1 MKLVRWYNISLY
13 LPRSGA
19 TALHLNCR
27 YTSYTVRLF
36 IKHSSYCANCLRDEI
51 RKRGRNLR
59 KITCTY
65 RRNAE
70 ALFLRAR
77 ECWTVGAKKSGMRK
91 WCFCQ
96 IRFDCYFGR
105 SLGLHNDQGSD
116 IYIYIYIYIY
126 ICTCKS
132 DPYVLFTHDWRTRF
146 SAQKG
151 VCVRFDERRPVG
163 SVVALC
169 YQSVAIAVMWDA
181 SLSSQ
186 YFLGNFDKNFY
197 GILLQTIVFY
207 LTLANAIVFSCI
219 KLFKRAKKRCCPT
232 SAFLCI
238 KIVHLF

>member
-116 IYIYIYIYIY
+116 IYIYIYIYAHAKAIH
-126 ICTCKS
+126 TCC
-132 DPYVLFTHDWRTRF
+132 LRMT
-146 SAQKG
+146 
-151 VCVRFDERRPVG
+151 EELG
-163 SVVALC
+163 SQPKKVYACGSMRDDRL
-169 YQSVAIAVMWDA
+169 AA
-181 SLSSQ
+181 SLLYVTSQ
-186 YFLGNFDKNFY
+186 L
-197 GILLQTIVFY
+197 
-207 LTLANAIVFSCI
+207 
-219 KLFKRAKKRCCPT
+219 R
-232 SAFLCI
+232 
-238 KIVHLF
+238 